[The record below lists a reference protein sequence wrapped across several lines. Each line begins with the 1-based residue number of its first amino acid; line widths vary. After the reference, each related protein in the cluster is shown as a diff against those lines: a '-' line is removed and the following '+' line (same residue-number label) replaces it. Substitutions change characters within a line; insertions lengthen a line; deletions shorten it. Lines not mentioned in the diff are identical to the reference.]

1 MLQRAPTYDF
11 QEHYMRN
18 HVFPSPSPLLDTRQA
33 ALYLA
38 LSETTLIS
46 WRSLGRGPR
55 FVRVGRA
62 VRYRQADLDAFIV
75 IMPCEESQP

>member
-1 MLQRAPTYDF
+1 
-11 QEHYMRN
+11 MRN

-55 FVRVGRA
+55 FVRIGRA
-62 VRYRQADLDAFIV
+62 VRYRVPDLDAFMIGV
-75 IMPCEESQP
+75 PREGGQS